1 MLSNFNNQT
10 ETTYQAIVG
19 TILIN
24 MRQQFQIDQALVAQ
38 HVGVTPSTWS
48 RVERGESALTVTQ
61 LAKAA
66 EVLRVKPSVILS
78 SAEQAKEH
86 LERQGVHVRY
96 DKIIKQ
102 SSQSQNHGKSDGGV
116 GYAVAGAAL
125 GALLTAAFMSNDK
138 DK

>member
-1 MLSNFNNQT
+1 MSNFNKQT

-24 MRQQFQIDQALVAQ
+24 MRQQFQIEQAFIAQ
-38 HVGVTPSTWS
+38 GVGVTPSTWS

-66 EVLRVKPSVILS
+66 KALRVKPSVILS
-78 SAEQAKEH
+78 SAEQAREQ
-86 LERQGVHVRY
+86 LERQGVIVRY

-102 SSQSQNHGKSDGGV
+102 PSQNSGHDKTDSGV

>member
-1 MLSNFNNQT
+1 MSNFNKQR

-24 MRQQFQIDQALVAQ
+24 MRQQLHIEQSLVAKR
-38 HVGVTPSTWS
+38 VGVTPSTWS

-66 EVLRVKPSVILS
+66 EAFRVKPSVILS
-78 SAEQAKEH
+78 STEQAREQ
-86 LERQGVHVRY
+86 LEKQGMTVKY

-102 SSQSQNHGKSDGGV
+102 QGELQDGSKAEIGV

-125 GALLTAAFMSNDK
+125 GALLTAAFMNNNK